1 MTAWKQLT
9 ATRGDDS
16 VDDVDSPAR
25 AASGIVT
32 AARVG
37 MALSIDRNL
46 AHTDIAAAPWLA
58 APQPVPD
65 RRAEFAA
72 QFIPAGARVLELH
85 CGPMALRR
93 YLPHGCRYQGCD
105 LIARAPDTVVCD
117 LNAGEFP
124 TQAAAAADVI
134 VMLGVLETIVDV
146 ESLFT
151 HLRFCKRDVVLS
163 YCATNLTG
171 KCDRAA
177 LGWINHFGF
186 FELARLFD
194 RYGFRI
200 ECTAPVD
207 GVQALMRLTPTER
220 MMPLTPC
227 RVAVVSEHDAG
238 SFGGRLARHMINA
251 LLPGEAEVDHLTF
264 ATLGEARS
272 AYDLVVLGTGASLFQ
287 PLIGEE
293 VLDLVARAKAS
304 IGIFGTQYRELIPR
318 AGLDRLIDRLDCW
331 FARYQ
336 DDVLIYGRGRNNV
349 VHLGDWL
356 IDLFPLA
363 TPTDDEPLRIGADA
377 DLPPARAVETI
388 QRHKQVFSA
397 APYPF
402 LCALTA
408 AELAAYEEKPAATL
422 AGAVS
427 GNFRSMLLDIFGRS
441 YAQKEFFLVER
452 DAVARYKARVHRN
465 VAAMRERI
473 DSLLRNV
480 AAAI

>member
-1 MTAWKQLT
+1 LT
-9 ATRGDDS
+9 ATRRDDS
-16 VDDVDSPAR
+16 VERIDSPAR

-46 AHTDIAAAPWLA
+46 ARAELAEAAPWA
-58 APQPVPD
+58 QAQDPD
-65 RRAEFAA
+65 GRAQLAA
-72 QFIPAGARVLELH
+72 QFIPAGARVLELN
-85 CGPMALRR
+85 CGRMSLRR
-93 YLPHGCRYQGCD
+93 FLPHGCQYRGSD
-105 LIARAPDTVVCD
+105 LIAREPDTAVCD

-151 HLRFCKRDVVLS
+151 HLRFAKRDIVLS
-163 YCATNLTG
+163 YCATDLTG

-207 GVQALMRLTPTER
+207 GVQALMRLTPAER
-220 MMPLTPC
+220 LLPVVPC

-238 SFGGRLARHMINA
+238 SFGGRLSRHMINA
-251 LLPGEAEVDHLTF
+251 LLPGEAEVHHLTF
-264 ATLGEARS
+264 GTLGA
-272 AYDLVVLGTGASLFQ
+272 ALPPYDLVVLGSGESLFQ
-287 PLIGEE
+287 PLIGDE
-293 VLDLVARAKAS
+293 VIDLLAHAKAS
-304 IGIFGTQYRELIPR
+304 VGIFGTQYRELIPR
-318 AGLDRLIDRLDCW
+318 ASLERLIARLDCW
-331 FARYQ
+331 FARHQ
-336 DDVLIYGRGRNNV
+336 DDVLMYGRGRGNV

-363 TPTDDEPLRIGADA
+363 TATDDEPLRIGAVA
-377 DLPPARAVETI
+377 ELPPARAIETI

-397 APYPF
+397 SPEAL

-408 AELAAYEEKPAATL
+408 AELAAYAEPPAQVP
-422 AGAVS
+422 GAVA
-427 GNFRSMLLDIFGRS
+427 GQFRSMLLDIFGRS
-441 YAQKEFFLVER
+441 YPADEFFLVER
-452 DAVARYKARVHRN
+452 DAVARYKVRVHRN

-473 DSLLRNV
+473 DAMLRNV
-480 AAAI
+480 AAAV